1 MHRRTVLKAT
11 AATPLLATPLLAQEG
26 FPNRNVVIVS
36 GYAAGGM
43 TDLTT
48 RAIAE
53 RMQRDLGQSV
63 VVDVKTGGATAI
75 ASTYVAQARPDGYTL
90 LMGATSLAINP
101 ALQPSLTPQEPMR
114 ELTPIGMGYRSP
126 FVLHVHPSL
135 PARTLAEFVAYAKAN
150 PGKINFGS
158 SGTGAVNHLCIA
170 LLAKAAGIEMVHIPY
185 RGGAPALLDLREGR
199 IDAMFQAAFETLPVL
214 REGVTHAI
222 AVSSAQRLSLLPD
235 VPAIAETY
243 PGFDAVYWQGL
254 FGPAGLP
261 APVVRRLGAAVRVAT
276 DDPEL
281 RARLADQGVML
292 QTGDDAYLR
301 DLLASE
307 TRSWG
312 DIIREGNIRAD

>member
-1 MHRRTVLKAT
+1 MRRRTILKA
-11 AATPLLATPLLAQEG
+11 AVATPLLATPLLAQEA
-26 FPNRNVVIVS
+26 FPNRSIVIVS
-36 GYAAGGM
+36 GYAPGGM

-48 RAIAE
+48 RSIAE
-53 RMQRDLGQSV
+53 RMQRELGQSV

-75 ASTYVAQARPDGYTL
+75 ASTYVAQARPDGHTL

-101 ALQPSLTPQEPMR
+101 ALQPSLTPKDPMR

-135 PARTLAEFVAYAKAN
+135 PARTLAEFVTYAKAN

-170 LLAKAAGIEMVHIPY
+170 LLAKAAGIDVVHVPY

-214 REGVTHAI
+214 REGVTRAI

-261 APVVRRLGAAVRVAT
+261 EPVVRRLGAA
-276 DDPEL
+276 L
-281 RARLADQGVML
+281 RAATEDTVLRAKLAEQGVML

-307 TRSWG
+307 TRNWG